1 MLRDGKFIKEEHPK
15 IGAFYVRQFKS
26 ENHTPEERF
35 VQSLLLGYQEK
46 RESFLSKFFGFML
59 RV

>member
-1 MLRDGKFIKEEHPK
+1 MLRDGKFIREEHPK
-15 IGAFYVRQFKS
+15 IGAFYVPQSKP

-35 VQSLLLGYQEK
+35 VQSLLLGYEEED
-46 RESFLSKFFGFML
+46 ESFFSKFFGFML